1 MITFFTKIIKILCVF
16 LTFYP
21 LILQK
26 QIDSVQPNSKF
37 LQVVKIHYFDDKNC
51 IGRFP
56 LATNETYT
64 NKQTNE
70 KITNTEWHN
79 VIVRNK
85 AAEICEKYLN
95 KGDRVYIEGRLK
107 TRKWQDEKGN
117 DRYST
122 EIICND
128 FTFLTNKSENIL
140 AHSDKNQ
147 AKEKTTPDEND
158 LINDLP
164 F

>member
-1 MITFFTKIIKILCVF
+1 M
-16 LTFYP
+16 
-21 LILQK
+21 
-26 QIDSVQPNSKF
+26 
-37 LQVVKIHYFDDKNC
+37 
-51 IGRFP
+51 
-56 LATNETYT
+56 
-64 NKQTNE
+64 
-70 KITNTEWHN
+70 
-79 VIVRNK
+79 
-85 AAEICEKYLN
+85 
-95 KGDRVYIEGRLK
+95 
-107 TRKWQDEKGN
+107 KGN

-158 LINDLP
+158 LINDLL

>member
-1 MITFFTKIIKILCVF
+1 MKLKFII
-16 LTFYP
+16 LTTRIV
-21 LILQK
+21 L
-26 QIDSVQPNSKF
+26 V
-37 LQVVKIHYFDDKNC
+37 
-51 IGRFP
+51 GFP

-117 DRYST
+117 DRYSP
-122 EIICND
+122 EIICTD

-140 AHSDKNQ
+140 APSDKNQ
-147 AKEKTTPDEND
+147 AKEKTTQDDND
-158 LINDLP
+158 VINDLP